1 MGVTPQPLNSSFASN
16 RAAQTVSL
24 FPVSRADWI
33 SLTRLDRPVGIW
45 LLLWPTLWGVW
56 AAAEGVPSWSV
67 LTVFV
72 LGVVLM
78 RSAGCAVNDAADRDF
93 DRHVTRTRDRPV
105 AAGRVTRLQAL
116 LVAATLALLS
126 LALLLSLRSL
136 PAVLWSVP
144 AVMLAAVYPLMKR
157 VIAVPQAVLGL
168 AFSWGIPMAYAATR
182 GSVPWGEA
190 GWLMAAN
197 FCAVMAYDTAYAM
210 ADKPDDLKIG
220 VKSSAIWFGRWDVLA
235 VLGFNVMMVACL
247 LGFAQAAALSPL
259 FYPALIAV
267 LLGVVVLQQRLMQ
280 GAEAAFTVFKA
291 SHWLGA
297 VVWLGLV
304 LAYGVNK

>member
-1 MGVTPQPLNSSFASN
+1 M
-16 RAAQTVSL
+16 
-24 FPVSRADWI
+24 
-33 SLTRLDRPVGIW
+33 GIW

-56 AAAEGVPSWSV
+56 AAAEGMPSLPV
-67 LTVFV
+67 LIVFV

-93 DRHVTRTRDRPV
+93 DRHVSRTRDRPV
-105 AAGRVTRLQAL
+105 AAGRVTRRQA
-116 LVAATLALLS
+116 VVMAAVLALLS
-126 LALLLSLRSL
+126 LALLLSLRSV
-136 PAVLWSVP
+136 PAVLWSIP
-144 AVMLAAVYPLMKR
+144 AVVLAGLYPLMKR

-182 GSVPWGEA
+182 GSVPWAEV

-220 VKSSAIWFGRWDVLA
+220 VKSSAIYFGRWDVWA
-235 VLGFNVMMVACL
+235 VLAFNVLMVACL
-247 LGFAQAAALSPL
+247 LAFARAAHLTPL
-259 FYPALIAV
+259 FYLALVAV
-267 LLGVVVLQQRLMQ
+267 LVGVLVLQQRLMRH
-280 GAEAAFTVFKA
+280 ADAAFAVFKT

-304 LAYGVNK
+304 MAYGVSE